1 MKKDINASRENRR
14 LDLLSK
20 IGDLSRLNQ
29 QASNLFDERIGEF
42 LGINHT
48 DARCLDIV
56 QRLGRVSPGQLAIHS
71 GLTTGAVTAVVDR
84 LEAAGYVARTRDP
97 VDRRKL
103 WVEPTPHVNE
113 LIEVVF
119 GVYDLLGPLMMRHF
133 TDHQL
138 EVIIAFL
145 RMGAL
150 LNQALADGLS
160 ENTKPTA
167 DPAAQLAHARQFRRA
182 VHALAP
188 RLGADLDRLLPPRE
202 DK

>member
-1 MKKDINASRENRR
+1 MKKDIHASRENRR

-84 LEAAGYVARTRDP
+84 LEVAGYVERTRDP

-103 WVEPTPHVNE
+103 WVEATAHVNALVE
-113 LIEVVF
+113 EIF
-119 GVYDLLGPLMMRHF
+119 GVYDLIGPLMMRHF
-133 TDHQL
+133 SDHQL
-138 EVIIAFL
+138 EGIIAFL
-145 RMGAL
+145 RMGTL
-150 LNQALADGLS
+150 VNQAMAEGLR
-160 ENTKPTA
+160 ENTKPATEA
-167 DPAAQLAHARQFRRA
+167 ETRLAHARQFRRA
-182 VHALAP
+182 VDALAP
-188 RLGADLDRLLPPRE
+188 RLSADLDRLLPPR
-202 DK
+202 DGD